1 MNCQSKPEIVPKDVY
16 GLNFTVTGLSFSLK
30 PGYLTDGALLTN

>member
-16 GLNFTVTGLSFSLK
+16 GLNFTVTGLSFRLF
-30 PGYLTDGALLTN
+30 D